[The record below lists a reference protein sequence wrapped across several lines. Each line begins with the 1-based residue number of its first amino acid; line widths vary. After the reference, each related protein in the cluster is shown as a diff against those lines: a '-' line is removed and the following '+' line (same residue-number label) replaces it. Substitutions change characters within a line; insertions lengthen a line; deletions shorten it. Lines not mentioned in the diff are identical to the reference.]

1 MQDLSPVF
9 DSWNPICQNSKHKLF
24 VEAQA
29 MGKVIS
35 KSVSDSVRQ
44 HATDTYVRPAQRRGG
59 RTLSINVGEVH
70 RAVALRNRVPLVCQA
85 LESDKFLR
93 ANELKLISKTGPPS
107 GQSTTVT
114 YTYAFILT
122 KPSSPQEDTWASLRG
137 ALKDVFAELG
147 GGEQYLKAERDHF
160 HGPRQSK

>member
-1 MQDLSPVF
+1 MA
-9 DSWNPICQNSKHKLF
+9 KG
-24 VEAQA
+24 AT
-29 MGKVIS
+29 

-44 HATDTYVRPAQRRGG
+44 YASDKYVRPTRHRGE

-85 LESDKFLR
+85 LESDKFLQ

-114 YTYAFILT
+114 YTYEFIDT
-122 KPSSPQEDTWASLRG
+122 KPSSPKEDPWARLRG
-137 ALKDVFAELG
+137 ALRDVFAELG
-147 GGEQYLKAERDHF
+147 GGEQYLRAERDNF
-160 HGPRQSK
+160 YGSRQSK